1 MMNEFPRIA
10 GRLRELGYRPVTAE
24 DYNVFAPYYDAMNE
38 AWSSALSFACIV
50 AWSDA
55 ITIQKWTAIRC
66 LLERR
71 ASPQMDGLYLPA
83 RRFREVYGEC

>member
-50 AWSDA
+50 A
-55 ITIQKWTAIRC
+55 
-66 LLERR
+66 
-71 ASPQMDGLYLPA
+71 
-83 RRFREVYGEC
+83 